1 VIKFRSALLTIGF
14 LLACAITCVVMIP
27 LFAGPRR
34 WVMAGIKVWARVV
47 TWLAWAIC
55 GIKTEVRGREH
66 LPQGAALIAGKH
78 QSLFDTCAPFVFLP
92 DICYVLKKELVTI
105 PLFGWYTLKG
115 GMIVVDRDA
124 GSTALRKLV
133 DDSKDR
139 LRDTRQIMIFPEG
152 TRTTPGDKASYKPGI
167 AALYRELDMPCIPMA
182 TNSGMHWPSK
192 SWIRTPG
199 TIVFEFLPAIPPG
212 LKRGEFMR
220 ELEDRIETA
229 SKALYSE

>member
-1 VIKFRSALLTIGF
+1 MIKFRSALLTIGF
-14 LLACAITCVVMIP
+14 LVACAITCVVMIP

-139 LRDTRQIMIFPEG
+139 LRHTLQIMIFPEG

>member
-1 VIKFRSALLTIGF
+1 MIKFRSALLTIAF
-14 LLACAITCVVMIP
+14 LLACAVTCIVMIP

-34 WVMAGIKVWARVV
+34 WVMAGIKIWARVV

-55 GIKTEVRGREH
+55 GIRTEVRGREH

-92 DICYVLKKELVTI
+92 DICYVLKRELVTI

-124 GSTALRKLV
+124 GSTALRRLV

-139 LRDTRQIMIFPEG
+139 LRHTRQIMIFPEG
-152 TRTTPGDKASYKPGI
+152 TRTTPGDDASYKPGI

-220 ELEDRIETA
+220 ELEERIETA
-229 SKALYSE
+229 SKALYAE

>member
-1 VIKFRSALLTIGF
+1 MIKFRSALLTIAF
-14 LLACAITCVVMIP
+14 LLACAITCVLMIP
-27 LFAGPRR
+27 LFAAPRR

-55 GIKTEVRGREH
+55 GIRTEVRGREH

-78 QSLFDTCAPFVFLP
+78 QSLYDTCAPFVFLP

-139 LRDTRQIMIFPEG
+139 LRHTRQIMIFPEG

-182 TNSGMHWPSK
+182 TNSGVHWPSK

-229 SKALYSE
+229 SKALYAE

>member
-1 VIKFRSALLTIGF
+1 VTKFRSALLTIGF
-14 LLACAITCVVMIP
+14 LLACTVTCLVMIP
-27 LFAGPRR
+27 LFIGPRR
-34 WVMAGIKVWARVV
+34 WVVIGIGVWARVV
-47 TWLAWAIC
+47 TWLARVIC

-66 LPQGAALIAGKH
+66 LPAGAALIAGKH
-78 QSLFDTCAPFVFLP
+78 QSLFDTCAPFGFLP
-92 DICYVLKKELVTI
+92 DICYVLKKELVSI
-105 PLFGWYTLKG
+105 PLFGWYALKG
-115 GMIVVDRDA
+115 GMIVVDRSA

-139 LRDTRQIMIFPEG
+139 LREARQIMIFPEG
-152 TRTTPGDKASYKPGI
+152 TRTDPGDEASYKPGI

-182 TNSGMHWPSK
+182 TNSGIHWPAS

-220 ELEDRIETA
+220 ELQERLETA
-229 SKALYSE
+229 SIALYPE

>member
-1 VIKFRSALLTIGF
+1 MIKFRSALLTIGF

>member
-1 VIKFRSALLTIGF
+1 MIKFRSALLTIAF
-14 LLACAITCVVMIP
+14 LLASAITCVLMIP
-27 LFAGPRR
+27 LFAAPRR

-55 GIKTEVRGREH
+55 GIRTEVRGREH

-78 QSLFDTCAPFVFLP
+78 QSLYDTCAPFVFLP

-124 GSTALRKLV
+124 GSAALRKLV

-139 LRDTRQIMIFPEG
+139 LRHTRQIMIFPEG

-182 TNSGMHWPSK
+182 TNSGVHWPSK

-229 SKALYSE
+229 SKALYAE

>member
-1 VIKFRSALLTIGF
+1 MIKFRSALLNIGF
-14 LLACAITCVVMIP
+14 VLACAVTCIVMIP
-27 LFAGPRR
+27 LFAGPRT

-55 GIKTEVRGREH
+55 GIRTEVRGREH
-66 LPQGAALIAGKH
+66 LPKGAALIAGKH

-124 GSTALRKLV
+124 GSTALRRLV

-139 LRDTRQIMIFPEG
+139 LRHTRQIMIFPEG
-152 TRTTPGDKASYKPGI
+152 TRTTPGDDASYKPGI

-182 TNSGMHWPSK
+182 TNSGMHWPNKNS
-192 SWIRTPG
+192 IRTPG

-220 ELEDRIETA
+220 ELEERIETA
-229 SKALYSE
+229 SKKLYAE

>member
-1 VIKFRSALLTIGF
+1 MIKFRSALLTIGF
-14 LLACAITCVVMIP
+14 LLACAVTCILMIP

-34 WVMAGIKVWARVV
+34 WVMIGIGLWARVV

-66 LPQGAALIAGKH
+66 LPKGAALIAGKH
-78 QSLFDTCAPFVFLP
+78 QSLYDTCAPFAFLP

-115 GMIVVDRDA
+115 GMIVVDRSA
-124 GSTALRKLV
+124 GSAALRKMV
-133 DDSKDR
+133 DDATDR
-139 LRDTRQIMIFPEG
+139 LRHTRQIMIFPEG
-152 TRTTPGDKASYKPGI
+152 TRTDPGDDPSYKPGI
-167 AALYRELDMPCIPMA
+167 AALYRELNMPVVLMA
-182 TNSGMHWPSK
+182 TNSGVHWPAS

-212 LKRGEFMR
+212 LKRGQFMA
-220 ELEDRIETA
+220 ELEQRLEAA
-229 SKALYSE
+229 SVALYGE

>member
-1 VIKFRSALLTIGF
+1 MIKFRSALLTIGF

-34 WVMAGIKVWARVV
+34 WVMIGIGVWARVV

-66 LPQGAALIAGKH
+66 LPTGPALIAGKH
-78 QSLFDTCAPFVFLP
+78 QSLFDTCAPFAFLP

-115 GMIVVDRDA
+115 GMIVVDRSA
-124 GSTALRKLV
+124 GSTALRRLV
-133 DDSKDR
+133 DDTKDR
-139 LRDTRQIMIFPEG
+139 LRLTRQIMIFPEG
-152 TRTTPGDKASYKPGI
+152 TRTDPGDEPSYKPGI
-167 AALYRELDMPCIPMA
+167 AALYREMNMPVVPMA
-182 TNSGMHWPSK
+182 TNSGVHWPAS

-212 LKRGEFMR
+212 LKRSQFMA
-220 ELEDRIETA
+220 ELEQRLETA
-229 SKALYSE
+229 STALYSE

>member
-1 VIKFRSALLTIGF
+1 MIKFRSALLNLGF
-14 LLACAITCVVMIP
+14 ILACAITCIVMIP
-27 LFAGPRR
+27 LFAGPRS

-66 LPQGAALIAGKH
+66 LPKGAALIAGKH

-92 DICYVLKKELVTI
+92 DICYVLKRELVTI

-124 GSTALRKLV
+124 GSTALRRLV
-133 DDSKDR
+133 EDSKDR
-139 LRDTRQIMIFPEG
+139 LRHTRQIMIFPEG
-152 TRTTPGDKASYKPGI
+152 TRTTPGDEASYKPGI

-182 TNSGMHWPSK
+182 TNSGMHWPNK
-192 SWIRTPG
+192 SAIRTPG

-220 ELEDRIETA
+220 ELEERIETA
-229 SKALYSE
+229 SKALYAE

>member
-1 VIKFRSALLTIGF
+1 MIKFRSALLTIGF
-14 LLACAITCVVMIP
+14 LVACAITCVVMIP

-139 LRDTRQIMIFPEG
+139 LRHTRQIMIFPEG

-182 TNSGMHWPSK
+182 TNSGVHWPSK

-229 SKALYSE
+229 SKALYAE

>member
-1 VIKFRSALLTIGF
+1 MIKFRSALLTIAF
-14 LLACAITCVVMIP
+14 LLASAITCVLMIP
-27 LFAGPRR
+27 LFAAPRR

-78 QSLFDTCAPFVFLP
+78 QSLYDTCAPFVFLP

-139 LRDTRQIMIFPEG
+139 LRHTRQIMIFPEG
-152 TRTTPGDKASYKPGI
+152 TRTKPGAEAAYKPGI

>member
-1 VIKFRSALLTIGF
+1 MIKFRSALLTIGF
-14 LLACAITCVVMIP
+14 LVACAITCVVMIP

-139 LRDTRQIMIFPEG
+139 LRHTRQIMIFPEG

>member
-1 VIKFRSALLTIGF
+1 MIKFRSALLTIAF
-14 LLACAITCVVMIP
+14 LLASAITCVLMIP
-27 LFAGPRR
+27 LFAAPRR

-55 GIKTEVRGREH
+55 GIRTEVRGREH

-78 QSLFDTCAPFVFLP
+78 QSLYDTCAPFVFLP

-139 LRDTRQIMIFPEG
+139 LRHTRQIMIFPEG

-182 TNSGMHWPSK
+182 TNSGVHWPSK

-229 SKALYSE
+229 SKALYAE

>member
-1 VIKFRSALLTIGF
+1 MIKFRSALLTIGF
-14 LLACAITCVVMIP
+14 LLACAITCVIMIP
-27 LFAGPRR
+27 LFIGPRR
-34 WVMAGIKVWARVV
+34 WVMFGIKQWSRVV

-55 GIKTEVRGREH
+55 GIRTEVRGREH
-66 LPQGAALIAGKH
+66 LPTGPALIAGKH
-78 QSLFDTCAPFVFLP
+78 QSLYDTCAPFAFLP
-92 DICYVLKKELVTI
+92 DICYVLKKELVRI

-115 GMIVVDRDA
+115 GMIVVDREA

-152 TRTTPGDKASYKPGI
+152 TRTAPGDAASYKPGI

-182 TNSGMHWPSK
+182 TNSGVHWPAS

-212 LKRGEFMR
+212 LKRGQFMA
-220 ELEDRIETA
+220 ELEQRLEAA
-229 SKALYSE
+229 SVALYSE

>member
-1 VIKFRSALLTIGF
+1 MIKFRSALLTIGF
-14 LLACAITCVVMIP
+14 LLACTITCLVMIP

-34 WVMAGIKVWARVV
+34 WVMIGIGLWARVV

-66 LPQGAALIAGKH
+66 LPTGPALIAGKH
-78 QSLFDTCAPFVFLP
+78 QSLYDTCAPFAFLP

-115 GMIVVDRDA
+115 GMIVVDRSA

-139 LRDTRQIMIFPEG
+139 LRHTRQIMIFPEG
-152 TRTTPGDKASYKPGI
+152 TRTTPGDEASYKPGI

-182 TNSGMHWPSK
+182 TNSGVHWPTK

-199 TIVFEFLPAIPPG
+199 TIVFEFLPPIPPG

-220 ELEDRIETA
+220 ELEERIETA
-229 SKALYSE
+229 SKALYAE

>member
-1 VIKFRSALLTIGF
+1 VIKFRSALLTIAF
-14 LLACAITCVVMIP
+14 LLACAVTCVLMIP
-27 LFAGPRR
+27 LFAAPRR

-55 GIKTEVRGREH
+55 GIRTEVRGREH

-78 QSLFDTCAPFVFLP
+78 QSLYDTCAPFVFLP

-139 LRDTRQIMIFPEG
+139 LRHTRQIMIFPEG
-152 TRTTPGDKASYKPGI
+152 TRTKPGDKASYKPGI

-182 TNSGMHWPSK
+182 TNSGMHWPNK
-192 SWIRTPG
+192 NWIRTPG
-199 TIVFEFLPAIPPG
+199 TIVFEFLAPIPPG

-220 ELEDRIETA
+220 ELEERIETA
-229 SKALYSE
+229 SRALYAE

>member
-1 VIKFRSALLTIGF
+1 MIKFRSALLNLGF
-14 LLACAITCVVMIP
+14 VLACAVTCIVMIP
-27 LFAGPRR
+27 LFAGPRT

-47 TWLAWAIC
+47 TWLAWVLC

-66 LPQGAALIAGKH
+66 LPKGAALIAGKH
-78 QSLFDTCAPFVFLP
+78 QSLYDTCAPFVFLP

-124 GSTALRKLV
+124 GSTALRRLV

-139 LRDTRQIMIFPEG
+139 LRHTRQIMIFPEG
-152 TRTTPGDKASYKPGI
+152 TRTTPGDEASYKPGI

-182 TNSGMHWPSK
+182 TNSGMHWPNK
-192 SWIRTPG
+192 SGIRTPG

-220 ELEDRIETA
+220 ELEERIETA
-229 SKALYSE
+229 SKKLYAE

>member
-1 VIKFRSALLTIGF
+1 MIKFRSALLTIGF
-14 LLACAITCVVMIP
+14 LVACAITCVVMIP

-139 LRDTRQIMIFPEG
+139 LRHTRQIMIFPEG

-199 TIVFEFLPAIPPG
+199 TIVFEFLPASPPG
-212 LKRGEFMR
+212 LERGEFMR

>member
-1 VIKFRSALLTIGF
+1 MIKFRSALLTIAF
-14 LLACAITCVVMIP
+14 LLACAIACVLMIP
-27 LFAGPRR
+27 LFAAPRR
-34 WVMAGIKVWARVV
+34 WVMIGIRIWARVV
-47 TWLAWAIC
+47 TWLAFVIC
-55 GIKTEVRGREH
+55 GIRTEVRGREH
-66 LPQGAALIAGKH
+66 LPAGAALIAGKH
-78 QSLFDTCAPFVFLP
+78 QSLYDTCAPFAFLP

-115 GMIVVDRDA
+115 GMIVVDRSA
-124 GSTALRKLV
+124 GSAALRKLV

-152 TRTTPGDKASYKPGI
+152 TRTDPGDEAAYKPGI
-167 AALYRELDMPCIPMA
+167 AALYRELDLPCIPMA
-182 TNSGMHWPSK
+182 TNSGMHWPAS

-220 ELEDRIETA
+220 ELEERIETA